1 MVRAAVKEQA
11 TASAVKHRLVG
22 TIGSM
27 TDELVKLREKKR
39 SLESQVAE
47 IEAEYAAIEQSLM
60 DRLAEENLDKG
71 TGKLGTVSIS
81 ESTVGNV
88 TDWDA
93 VHAFI
98 KKTGNFQLFQRRL
111 SDPAFRELLELGK
124 KVPGIETFT
133 KKRLNLRA
141 NT

>member
-11 TASAVKHRLVG
+11 TASAVKQRLVG

-27 TDELVKLREKKR
+27 TDALVKLRERKR
-39 SLESQVAE
+39 ALESQVAE
-47 IEAEYAAIEQSLM
+47 IEVEFAAIEEALM
-60 DRLAEENLDKG
+60 GRLAEEGLDKG

-81 ESTVGNV
+81 ETLVGNV
-88 TDWDA
+88 VDWDQ

-111 SDPAFRELLELGK
+111 SDPAFRELLEMGK
-124 KVPGIETFT
+124 KVPGIEQFT

>member
-27 TDELVKLREKKR
+27 TDALVKLREKKR
-39 SLESQVAE
+39 ELEAKIGE
-47 IEAEYAAIEQSLM
+47 IEAEYGAIEGTLM
-60 DRLAEENLDKG
+60 DRLGEEGLDKG

-81 ESTVGNV
+81 ETMVGNV

-93 VHAFI
+93 VNAFV

-124 KVPGIETFT
+124 KVPGVEQFT